1 MKLAVILLLCAVPAF
16 LRPDQTPP
24 TVVQT
29 AIALD
34 LVIDYDVPQIIGAGA
49 LTIENGGDVPVAD
62 VPLQIGRLMTVS
74 ATVTAPAPHYL
85 GAYFR
90 AYRSSGST
98 TDQFVEFVT
107 DRAPATSS
115 VFRDWLYTVG
125 WYEALRNGRKLSE
138 VWRDTGRPTL
148 RAERRAPGRLRF
160 AIR

>member
-1 MKLAVILLLCAVPAF
+1 MKLAVILRLCAVPAF

-34 LVIDYDVPQIIGAGA
+34 LVIDYDVPQIIGAAA
-49 LTIENGGDVPVAD
+49 LTIEN
-62 VPLQIGRLMTVS
+62 
-74 ATVTAPAPHYL
+74 
-85 GAYFR
+85 
-90 AYRSSGST
+90 
-98 TDQFVEFVT
+98 VEFVT

-138 VWRDTGRPTL
+138 VMEGY
-148 RAERRAPGRLRF
+148 RAPNSSR
-160 AIR
+160 